1 MILPILAAMIAVID
15 ALQVVLIGKG
25 WGAIGGTL
33 IYGTVAWRAS
43 RGDVRV
49 GWIALLLPLLPTSIV
64 FGLQGQAT
72 RDAVVDE
79 PMLVVYGIQLA
90 AAAAAAVN
98 LGWGS
103 GRETP
108 PVR

>member
-1 MILPILAAMIAVID
+1 VILPVLAAMIAIID

-43 RGDVRV
+43 RGDLRV
-49 GWIALLLPLLPTSIV
+49 AWIALLLPLLPTSIV
-64 FGLQGQAT
+64 FGLQGAAT
-72 RDAVVDE
+72 RAAVVDE

-98 LGWGS
+98 LGS
-103 GRETP
+103 GRGREP
-108 PVR
+108 DPMR